1 MERQLIS
8 TINSIDIYA
17 VKDENANFFV
27 PVKPICE
34 AIGIDHSAQVQR
46 IKRHYILDST
56 VVTLTTVGA
65 DGKDRE
71 MLCLPLEFVYGWL
84 FTIDANLV
92 SESNRENVA
101 RYQRECTTSSTV
113 ILPAKPNGPRNRRRP
128 RPNSSNVKMTCSKA
142 SRSLNPK
149 SARLTPI
156 SNASHQPA
164 PILTHNLTFHAESV
178 KHKPGHPL

>member
-92 SESNRENVA
+92 SESNR
-101 RYQRECTTSSTV
+101 
-113 ILPAKPNGPRNRRRP
+113 
-128 RPNSSNVKMTCSKA
+128 
-142 SRSLNPK
+142 
-149 SARLTPI
+149 
-156 SNASHQPA
+156 
-164 PILTHNLTFHAESV
+164 
-178 KHKPGHPL
+178 

>member
-27 PVKPICE
+27 PVKTICE

-101 RYQRECTTSSTV
+101 RYQRECYD
-113 ILPAKPNGPRNRRRP
+113 ILYRYFAGKAKRAEEQAQAEAELLKRKNDLLEGIK
-128 RPNSSNVKMTCSKA
+128 VSKSEIREIDA
-142 SRSLNPK
+142 NLERLA
-149 SARLTPI
+149 SARTNP
-156 SNASHQPA
+156 
-164 PILTHNLTFHAESV
+164 
-178 KHKPGHPL
+178 HPQLDFPC